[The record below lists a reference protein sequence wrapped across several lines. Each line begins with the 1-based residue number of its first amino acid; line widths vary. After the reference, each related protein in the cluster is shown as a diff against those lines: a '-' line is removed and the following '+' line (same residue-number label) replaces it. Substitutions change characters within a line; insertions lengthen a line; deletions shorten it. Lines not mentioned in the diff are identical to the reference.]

1 MFRSIPSST
10 VFYPSDA
17 VSTERACEL
26 AANTPGLCFIRTSR
40 PGTAVVY
47 DNDHQFEVSDM
58 QDFSWLDLMQ
68 TQQALRILR
77 NDFYTLSL
85 KFAFVFISQTIGLLT
100 NNFFFNSCQIGK
112 GNVIKSSGSDK
123 VLVIGAAI
131 TLREAMTAADQLASE
146 GINLRVMDLFTIK
159 PIDKDGIIKNAR
171 ECGGRIIVVEDHYAE
186 GREVFYFIKF
196 FSIAI
201 ISGTNVLEFI
211 YA

>member
-1 MFRSIPSST
+1 
-10 VFYPSDA
+10 
-17 VSTERACEL
+17 
-26 AANTPGLCFIRTSR
+26 
-40 PGTAVVY
+40 
-47 DNDHQFEVSDM
+47 
-58 QDFSWLDLMQ
+58 
-68 TQQALRILR
+68 
-77 NDFYTLSL
+77 
-85 KFAFVFISQTIGLLT
+85 
-100 NNFFFNSCQIGK
+100 
-112 GNVIKSSGSDK
+112 
-123 VLVIGAAI
+123 
-131 TLREAMTAADQLASE
+131 MTAADQLASE